1 MAAHAAD
8 NYTCTDQ
15 RLSTGGANSTQPA
28 SGCVFLRHMCERSRE
43 EKRQRAAG
51 TNPSAT
57 QITSGLSGHIG
68 AQRAWWDMPPRGAKQ
83 ARWHTDTGA
92 GKEGRKNRG
101 WHILPFNAQYV
112 KITRIQLWM
121 ATLTTLCTNYTVT
134 PCHHSC
140 TRTYNHTYFLPPTH
154 TDKHTYMHACSV
166 M

>member
-1 MAAHAAD
+1 MDTKSRHEARYHALHPNYSWQKWYLKLNSRLLSQGIMHDFQTLGTFWRMAAHVVD

-15 RLSTGGANSTQPA
+15 RFSTGGANSSQPA

-68 AQRAWWDMPPRGAKQ
+68 AQRAWWDMPPRGARQ

-92 GKEGRKNRG
+92 GEEGRKNRG
-101 WHILPFNAQYV
+101 WHILPL
-112 KITRIQLWM
+112 TRNML
-121 ATLTTLCTNYTVT
+121 N
-134 PCHHSC
+134 
-140 TRTYNHTYFLPPTH
+140 
-154 TDKHTYMHACSV
+154 
-166 M
+166 